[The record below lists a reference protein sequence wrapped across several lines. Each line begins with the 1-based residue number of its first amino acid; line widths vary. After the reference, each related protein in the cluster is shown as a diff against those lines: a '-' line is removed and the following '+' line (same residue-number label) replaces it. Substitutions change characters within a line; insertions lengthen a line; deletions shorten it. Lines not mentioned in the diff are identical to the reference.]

1 MTALAPDVVGAS
13 APATPVG
20 ASAGMPLSAHLREAR
35 TRSLRAVAAL
45 LVGVVVG
52 YVLSDQVMEVVR
64 APITALAESR
74 DASLNY
80 DSITGAFDL
89 KLKIALFSGIALSS
103 PIWMYELFAFLAPG
117 LDRREKKYTFGFLA
131 ASVPLFAGGC
141 AAGFLLFP
149 HMVELLA
156 GFASTEDSTLLQATY
171 YVDFILKIVLA
182 TGVAFVLPVFLVML
196 NLLGMLS
203 ARAIARSWR
212 IVIVAIVLFSAIV
225 TPAADVLS
233 MFLIAVPM
241 TALFLV
247 ALLIAWLHDRA
258 VDRRL
263 SASTERTTARTTA
276 PTTAA
281 ATEG

>member
-1 MTALAPDVVGAS
+1 MTALAPGVVEAAAS
-13 APATPVG
+13 AMPAEAP
-20 ASAGMPLSAHLREAR
+20 AGMPLASHLREAR
-35 TRSLRAVAAL
+35 TRSLRAAAAL
-45 LVGVVVG
+45 LVGVMAG
-52 YVLSDQVMEVVR
+52 SLLSDQVMEIVR

-74 DASLNY
+74 AASLNY

-89 KLKIALFSGIALSS
+89 KLKIALFSGVALSS
-103 PIWMYELFAFLAPG
+103 PVWMYELLAFLAPG

-141 AAGFLLFP
+141 AAGLLLFP

-156 GFASTEDSTLLQATY
+156 GFASTEDSTLLQASY

-196 NLLGMLS
+196 NLLGILS
-203 ARAIARSWR
+203 ARAIARSWG
-212 IVIVAIVLFSAIV
+212 IVTVAIVLFSAIV

-258 VDRRL
+258 ADRRL
-263 SASTERTTARTTA
+263 SAGTVRTT
-276 PTTAA
+276 
-281 ATEG
+281 EG

>member
-1 MTALAPDVVGAS
+1 MS
-13 APATPVG
+13 
-20 ASAGMPLSAHLREAR
+20 SHLREAR
-35 TRSLRAVAAL
+35 TRSYRAAAAL
-45 LVGVVVG
+45 LVGVAAG
-52 YVLSDQVMEVVR
+52 YVLSDQILEVVR

-89 KLKIALFSGIALSS
+89 KLKIALFAGVALSS
-103 PIWMYELFAFLAPG
+103 PVWMYELLAFLAPG
-117 LDRREKKYTFGFLA
+117 LTTKEKKYTFGFLA

-141 AAGFLLFP
+141 LAGLLLFP
-149 HMVELLA
+149 RMVELLA
-156 GFASTEDSTLLQATY
+156 SFAATEDSTLLQASY

-182 TGVAFVLPVFLVML
+182 TGIAFVLPVFLVML
-196 NLLGMLS
+196 NLLGVVS
-203 ARAIARSWR
+203 AGAIARSWR

-241 TALFLV
+241 TALFLM
-247 ALLIAWLHDRA
+247 ALLIAWLHDRRA
-258 VDRRL
+258 RR
-263 SASTERTTARTTA
+263 SAAAMTAG
-276 PTTAA
+276 

>member
-1 MTALAPDVVGAS
+1 MTALAPGVVEAAAS
-13 APATPVG
+13 ATPAEAP
-20 ASAGMPLSAHLREAR
+20 AGMPLASHLREAR
-35 TRSLRAVAAL
+35 TRSLRAAAAL
-45 LVGVVVG
+45 LVGVMAG
-52 YVLSDQVMEVVR
+52 YLLSDQVMEIVR

-74 DASLNY
+74 AASLNY

-89 KLKIALFSGIALSS
+89 KLKIALFSGVALSS
-103 PIWMYELFAFLAPG
+103 PVWMYELLAFLAPG

-141 AAGFLLFP
+141 TAGLLLFP

-156 GFASTEDSTLLQATY
+156 GFASTEDSTLLQASY

-196 NLLGMLS
+196 NLLGILS

-212 IVIVAIVLFSAIV
+212 IVTVAIVLFSAIV

-241 TALFLV
+241 TALFVV

-258 VDRRL
+258 ADRRL
-263 SASTERTTARTTA
+263 SAGTVRTT
-276 PTTAA
+276 
-281 ATEG
+281 EV

>member
-1 MTALAPDVVGAS
+1 MSALAAEAVGAS
-13 APATPVG
+13 IPPAPTRMPV
-20 ASAGMPLSAHLREAR
+20 SSHLREAR

-45 LVGVVVG
+45 LVGVAAG
-52 YVLSDQVMEVVR
+52 YLLSDQILEVVR
-64 APITALAESR
+64 APIAALAESR
-74 DASLNY
+74 EASLNY

-89 KLKIALFSGIALSS
+89 KLKIALFAGVALSS
-103 PIWMYELFAFLAPG
+103 PVWMYELLAFLAPG
-117 LDRREKKYTFGFLA
+117 LNTREKRYTFGFLA
-131 ASVPLFAGGC
+131 ASVPLFVVGC
-141 AAGFLLFP
+141 LMGFLLFP

-156 GFASTEDSTLLQATY
+156 SFASTEDSTLLQASY
-171 YVDFILKIVLA
+171 YVDFILKVVLA
-182 TGVAFVLPVFLVML
+182 TGIAFVLPVFVVML
-196 NLLGMLS
+196 NLLGMVS
-203 ARAIARSWR
+203 AAAIAMSWR
-212 IVIVAIVLFSAIV
+212 IVVVAIVLFSAIV

>member
-1 MTALAPDVVGAS
+1 MTALAPRVVGAS
-13 APATPVG
+13 ASTTRTG
-20 ASAGMPLSAHLREAR
+20 TSTGMPLSSHLREAR

-45 LVGVVVG
+45 LVGVAVG
-52 YVLSDQVMEVVR
+52 YLLSDQVMEIVR

-89 KLKIALFSGIALSS
+89 KLKIALFGGIALSS
-103 PIWMYELFAFLAPG
+103 PVWMYELFAFLAPG
-117 LDRREKKYTFGFLA
+117 LNRREKKYTFGFLA
-131 ASVPLFAGGC
+131 ASVPLFASGC
-141 AAGFLLFP
+141 VAGFLLFP

-156 GFASTEDSTLLQATY
+156 GFASTEDSTLLQASY

-196 NLLGMLS
+196 NLLGILS

-212 IVIVAIVLFSAIV
+212 IVVVAIVLFSAIV

-258 VDRRL
+258 ASRRL
-263 SASTERTTARTTA
+263 SAISADISRTE
-276 PTTAA
+276 
-281 ATEG
+281 EE